1 MTIVVCVKFTPDTS
15 QLKADPKTGAPRLDD
30 VPLRI
35 GTFDENAIEE
45 AVRLKERDGGRVIVL
60 SLVAADP
67 PRELVLRALATGA
80 DEACLIRDATAA
92 AADSLS
98 TATILARGLRR
109 LGTVDL
115 VLCGEGSLDGYN
127 RQVGPRLGEALG
139 IPVLTHVLKLEAED
153 GRLIAHRGLDDRVEV
168 MEAEPPLV
176 LSVGQEINRP
186 RLPTVLQIMGAS
198 RKPVVVWTPRDLGF
212 DRDDVAAS
220 LAGVRTLELFAP
232 QTTRRRAVVP
242 GEHPGEIARNLAKEL
257 FEKGLLRIS

>member
-15 QLKADPKTGAPRLDD
+15 QIKADPGTGAPRLDD

-35 GTFDENAIEE
+35 GTFDENALEE
-45 AVRLKERDGGRVIVL
+45 AVRLKEGGGGRVIVL
-60 SLVAADP
+60 SLVDSEP

-92 AADSLS
+92 LADSLS

-109 LGTVDL
+109 LGAVDL

-139 IPVLTHVLKLEAED
+139 IPVLTHVIKLET
-153 GRLIAHRGLDDRVEV
+153 GNGKMIAHRGLDDRIEV
-168 MEAEPPLV
+168 IEAEPPLI

-186 RLPTVLQIMGAS
+186 RLPTVLQIMGAA

-212 DRDDVAAS
+212 ESDDTAAS
-220 LAGVRTLELFAP
+220 LAGIRTLETFAP
-232 QTTRRRAVVP
+232 LATRRRAPVP
-242 GEHPGEIARNLAKEL
+242 GDNTGEVARTLAREL
-257 FEKGLLRIS
+257 FEKGLLRVS